1 MGILRERL
9 GDFRESSSSRVKQIL
24 HQVNSLYANLKRA
37 IIFDDSRLGLE
48 NKFFP
53 NKITQY
59 ERGLTN
65 LKKKKTFQRDGV
77 LRHRHLKFFVLYV

>member
-9 GDFRESSSSRVKQIL
+9 GDFTESWSSRVKQIL
-24 HQVNSLYANLKRA
+24 HQVNSLNANPKRA

-48 NKFFP
+48 NKFSP

-59 ERGLTN
+59 ERGLTIFKKE
-65 LKKKKTFQRDGV
+65 KKKPSKEMGF
-77 LRHRHLKFFVLYV
+77 